1 MPTKTPTTTKAQ
13 QREMTRAKLIA
24 IARDIFARDGYA
36 HAATEDIV
44 KVAGVT
50 RGALYH
56 HFTNKDDL
64 FRAVVEDIQA
74 EIAGRIVDESE
85 KAPDSWAELIAGC
98 HAFLAASIDPKLQ
111 RILLIDAPAVLGWE
125 AWRKLDAEYGTR
137 LLREILEVLQHQG
150 IINPRSMEALVH
162 LLTGAMNEASLWIAQ
177 SSQPQQAL
185 AEAQAELETLLTAL
199 RVGG

>member
-1 MPTKTPTTTKAQ
+1 MSRSPATTKAE

-24 IARDIFARDGYA
+24 VARSIFARDGYT
-36 HAATEDIV
+36 HTATEDIV
-44 KVAGVT
+44 KAAGVT

-64 FRAVVEDIQA
+64 FRAVVENIQQ
-74 EIAGRIVDESE
+74 EIAGRIVQDSE
-85 KAPDSWAELIAGC
+85 KATDSWGELVAGC

-111 RILLIDAPAVLGWE
+111 RILLVDAPSVLGWE
-125 AWRKLDAEYGTR
+125 AWRQLDAEYGTR

-150 IINPRSMEALVH
+150 IIKPQSLEAQVH

-177 SSQPQQAL
+177 SAQPAQAL
-185 AEAQAELETLLTAL
+185 AQAQAALESLLNGL
-199 RVGG
+199 RV

>member
-1 MPTKTPTTTKAQ
+1 MTKPAPIPKAQ

-24 IARDIFARDGYA
+24 VGRDIFARDGYA

-44 KVAGVT
+44 NTAGVT

-64 FRAVVEDIQA
+64 FRAVVEDIQQ
-74 EIAGRIVDESE
+74 EIAGRIVAESE
-85 KAPDSWAELIAGC
+85 KATDSWAELVAGC
-98 HAFLAASIDPKLQ
+98 RAFLASSIDPKVQ
-111 RILLIDAPAVLGWE
+111 RIMLIDAPAVLGWE

-137 LLREILEVLQHQG
+137 LLREILDVLHHQG
-150 IINPRSMEALVH
+150 IIKPHSMEALVH

-177 SSQPQQAL
+177 SPQPQEAL
-185 AEAQAELETLLTAL
+185 AAAQAELETLLGAL
-199 RVGG
+199 WVG

>member
-1 MPTKTPTTTKAQ
+1 MPTKAPATTKAQ

-36 HAATEDIV
+36 HTATEDIV
-44 KVAGVT
+44 KAAGVT

-98 HAFLAASIDPKLQ
+98 RAFLASSIDPNLQ
-111 RILLIDAPAVLGWE
+111 RIMLIDAPAVLGWE

-137 LLREILEVLQHQG
+137 LLREILEVLQQQG
-150 IINPRSMEALVH
+150 IIKPRSMEALVH

-177 SSQPQQAL
+177 SPQPQQAL

-199 RVGG
+199 RI